1 MSNKKNLKKE
11 VAATDE
17 KDLVEKSGKM
27 NPVTGKVVPNAKKAL
42 KVSTVSQIEASE
54 RSAVDAVKANSS
66 RTVRGSSGLANT
78 GTIIS
83 YD

>member
-1 MSNKKNLKKE
+1 MSNKTVLKKE
-11 VAATDE
+11 VTSTPGTNVID
-17 KDLVEKSGKM
+17 KSKKA
-27 NPVTGKVVPNAKKAL
+27 NPAPDKVAKKSKKPL
-42 KVSTVSQIEASE
+42 KKSSAAQINAVE
-54 RSAVDAVKANSS
+54 RSAIGSVKANSS

>member
-1 MSNKKNLKKE
+1 MSNKTTSKKE
-11 VAATDE
+11 VASIP
-17 KDLVEKSGKM
+17 KK
-27 NPVTGKVVPNAKKAL
+27 AKKTKKPL
-42 KVSTVSQIEASE
+42 RKSSVTQIDAIE